1 MELLD
6 CNLYKAKHNFNTLIF
21 FIYFLTFVM
30 QTEVIKTPG
39 KEIIEEIIDDTGTLS
54 RVVLF
59 NDDEHTFDEVIAQ
72 LIKALNCNFE
82 IARDYAFEAHEKGK
96 AVVFSGSMKDCLRV
110 SSILEE
116 IALNT
121 QILS

>member
-1 MELLD
+1 MEIE
-6 CNLYKAKHNFNTLIF
+6 T
-21 FIYFLTFVM
+21 
-30 QTEVIKTPG
+30 IKTPQQ
-39 KEIIEEIIDDTGTLS
+39 EIIEEVIDDTGTLS

-59 NDDEHTFDEVIAQ
+59 NDDEHTFDEVIFQ
-72 LIKALNCNFE
+72 LIKALNCSFE
-82 IARDYAFEAHEKGK
+82 TARDYAYEAHEKGK
-96 AVVFSGSMKDCLRV
+96 AVVFNGTISECLRV